1 MNTFIAVPV
10 AVKATP
16 SLANTHQAGPKEADA
31 SENSKSFAH
40 MLDDTDASAP
50 ASNESTNA
58 GSNAG
63 SDAGSTTDASA
74 SAADTE
80 TAEKTT
86 DDKDDKSAPADTAH
100 TAGNDILAQL
110 NIAAAILPVA
120 TSAAVASTPLAEG
133 VAETKKAT
141 PALAAAQA
149 TPAAAAQ
156 ITAAEPGATAATRV
170 TPATQ
175 AISAV
180 TAKQATLVTPAQAT
194 PAMPVAADKIG
205 AAAQPVPDAEASI
218 AALALAA
225 ESPLSAAPGTK
236 MPTPS
241 KVLAL
246 ATAVST
252 ANTSAPSQTSAL
264 PVALALALGMQSSTG
279 NDSGGFTDNKEA
291 PGFGVLALATEAATM
306 LAPATVAASVSG
318 DAMSVNAVTSSST
331 SFPPEL
337 AAPVRASGLLASPD
351 KTLVMQTQEESSFA
365 EAIGNR
371 MVWQAGERI
380 GRAEISL
387 SPSGMGPLTV
397 TLHMDGNKVRA
408 DFSSAQ
414 PEVRAALE
422 SNIPRLREMLAGQGL
437 QLAHAGVGSG
447 NDNASRNP
455 EFDREA
461 RLNNQNNDFHEEA
474 IARISPAEARQNL
487 RRGILDEYA

>member
-16 SLANTHQAGPKEADA
+16 PLSNIHQAGPKEADA

-50 ASNESTNA
+50 VSNESTNT

-63 SDAGSTTDASA
+63 NDAGSTTDASA

-86 DDKDDKSAPADTAH
+86 DDKDDKSAPADT
-100 TAGNDILAQL
+100 TGSDILAQL

-120 TSAAVASTPLAEG
+120 VPVAVASTPLAEG
-133 VAETKKAT
+133 AAETKRAT
-141 PALAAAQA
+141 HAVIAPTESAQV
-149 TPAAAAQ
+149 
-156 ITAAEPGATAATRV
+156 TAAEPTATAA

-175 AISAV
+175 AMPAAIAKSATPAISA
-180 TAKQATLVTPAQAT
+180 QAATQAT
-194 PAMPVAADKIG
+194 PAIPVAAAKVE
-205 AAAQPVPDAEASI
+205 AAAQPVTDAEAAS
-218 AALALAA
+218 AALAQAV
-225 ESPLSAAPGTK
+225 ESPMPAGPGTT
-236 MPTPS
+236 MPKPS

-246 ATAVST
+246 ATAVSS
-252 ANTSAPSQTSAL
+252 ANTSASTQTSAL

-279 NDSGGFTDNKEA
+279 KDSGGFSDNKDA
-291 PGFGVLALATEAATM
+291 PESGVLALAADTATM
-306 LAPATVAASVSG
+306 LAPATVAVSASG
-318 DAMSVNAVTSSST
+318 DAMSVNSVASSPT
-331 SFPPEL
+331 PFPPAL
-337 AAPVRASGLLASPD
+337 AEPVRASGLLASPD
-351 KTLVMQTQEESSFA
+351 KTLAMQTQEESSFA

-387 SPSGMGPLTV
+387 SPSGMGPLVV

-455 EFDREA
+455 EFAREA
-461 RLNNQNNDFHEEA
+461 RLNNMSGALHEETLVA
-474 IARISPAEARQNL
+474 ANPGEVRQNL
-487 RRGILDEYA
+487 RLGILDEYA